1 MMSNLHR
8 FRRRTLT
15 TEQGKAM
22 AARALEMPIAERAA
36 KASELHLDDPEVLL
50 ALFGM
55 LRDRWQTEPAEVLAE
70 AEFAYGYLEM
80 LEPYDP
86 HGPMLGDEREY
97 FLGEAA
103 RVAGTACRLLS
114 RREEARRWFDMAE
127 GWFFQTA
134 NAVGNLAQLSYQKLA
149 LRTEERQFSDV
160 LRLLPQLV
168 RTFESLE
175 MFEDALK
182 CRFLEG
188 QALRET
194 DQLPKAVELFQEIA
208 RQARDLGKGNLLGM
222 AYGDL
227 MQIHAFLGETEK
239 AFDLACEATPL
250 LRSLGNRIALAKL
263 QWGLG
268 ALLRGQGKFAEAV
281 EAYRASQREF
291 VEIQMRA
298 DVAAIQLV
306 VADLLLDLGQDA
318 QARWEIQVALPVIDE
333 FKLVPESVAALSL
346 LRQSLQNHRINREA
360 LRELHGYFL
369 DSES

>member
-1 MMSNLHR
+1 MTGSVRR
-8 FRRRTLT
+8 FRLRTLT
-15 TEQGKAM
+15 SEQGRAM
-22 AARALEMPIAERAA
+22 ASRILETPISDRVA
-36 KASELHLDDPEVLL
+36 KASELHLGDPEVLL

-70 AEFAYGYLEM
+70 AEFAYRYLRT
-80 LEPYDP
+80 LEPDDP
-86 HGPMLGDEREY
+86 HGPMLGDELEY

-103 RVAGTACRLLS
+103 RIAGTVCRNLS
-114 RREEARRWFDMAE
+114 RREEARRWFDMGE

-149 LRTEERQFSDV
+149 LRTEERQFAEV
-160 LRLLPQLV
+160 LDLLPQLI

-194 DQLPKAVELFQEIA
+194 DQLAKAIELFREIA
-208 RQARDLGKGNLLGM
+208 RQAKDLGKASLLGS
-222 AYGDL
+222 AYVDL

-250 LRSLGNRIALAKL
+250 LRQFNNRIDLAKL
-263 QWGLG
+263 QWGLA
-268 ALLRGQGKFAEAV
+268 ALLRGKGKLAEAV
-281 EAYRASQREF
+281 EAYRTAQREF
-291 VEIQMRA
+291 AEIEMRA

-333 FKLVPESVAALSL
+333 FKLVPEGVAALSL
-346 LRQSLQNHRINREA
+346 LRKSLAGHRINREA
-360 LRELHGYFL
+360 LRDLHGYFRN
-369 DSES
+369 DE